1 MELEGI
7 TLIRIGNSGALFR
20 MNVNKGVVKGM
31 CVVNVDGTSYVAIS
45 DRYLSNTHFSY
56 Y

>member
-1 MELEGI
+1 MELEGV
-7 TLIRIGNSGALFR
+7 TLFRIGNSGALSR
-20 MNVNKGVVKGM
+20 MNVNNGVVKGL

-45 DRYLSNTHFSY
+45 DRYLRNTLLSY